1 MKYTSG
7 EGMRGQ
13 EITMNVYAEFLGW
26 WLGDNNEKLFPLFNI
41 RGEHERAG
49 STVTDKTLI
58 SLGIQVPAYK

>member
-1 MKYTSG
+1 
-7 EGMRGQ
+7 
-13 EITMNVYAEFLGW
+13 MNVYAEFLGW